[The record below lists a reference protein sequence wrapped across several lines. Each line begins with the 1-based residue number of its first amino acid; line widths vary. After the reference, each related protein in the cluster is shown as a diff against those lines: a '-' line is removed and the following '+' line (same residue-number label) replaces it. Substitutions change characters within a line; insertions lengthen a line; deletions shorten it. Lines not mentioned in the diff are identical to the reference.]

1 MAAALLSRIAASIA
15 ALAFLTLSAMA
26 GEPETFTGSIDGVA
40 INGYDPVAYF
50 RQKAPVRGSAEFTTQ
65 WKGVNWRFASQ
76 ENLDLFEAEP
86 ERYAP
91 QYGGYCA
98 WAVSQGY
105 TAKTDPRAFSLIDG
119 KLYLNYSR
127 GVQATWAKDLAG
139 NISRGDA
146 NWPKVLE

>member
-1 MAAALLSRIAASIA
+1 MPREWKIQRFEFGVGLPAAVYTANGDLLLERGVIFSKP
-15 ALAFLTLSAMA
+15 LLDAFT
-26 GEPETFTGSIDGVA
+26 
-40 INGYDPVAYF
+40 
-50 RQKAPVRGSAEFTTQ
+50 
-65 WKGVNWRFASQ
+65 
-76 ENLDLFEAEP
+76 AEP
-86 ERYAP
+86 EKYAP